1 MNTLLLHPELE
12 SIAVKAIVD
21 MIQQPP
27 ARSMIQNEQHLHRL
41 LSGLPAAIYLTDAR
55 GRITFYNEAAAALWG
70 CRPRLNNDQWC
81 GSWRLHRPD
90 GTPLPHDQCPMAVAL
105 RERRTIVGEE
115 AVAQRPD
122 GTRVSFV
129 AYPSPLWDSSGAL
142 VGAINMLVDITER
155 RHAEQFRLRLAS
167 IVESS
172 DDAIVS
178 KDLNGIIAT
187 WNRGAERIFGY
198 TADEMIFKPIATL
211 IPPERQDEEPL
222 ILKRIQRGERVD
234 HYETIR
240 RRKDGSLIEISLTV
254 SPVRDAN
261 GRIVGASKIAR
272 DISEHKRKERHIAL
286 LAREVDH
293 RSKNLLALVLAAV
306 RLTEADTAEE
316 LKVAIEGRLAA
327 LSNAHALLTQSRWE
341 GADLRELSRK
351 SSALTAAKAINVR
364 RSPAPMSRW
373 SPRQRSPSRSSC
385 MSSRPMPSN
394 MARCRSRPATCTLSG
409 GIRLKA
415 AWSCVGPRPE
425 GPPLRHPH
433 AVGSAPMSPTD
444 WCAVNSGAKCASI
457 GARRDSCAKS
467 TFPKTPRRARL
478 RLRARWERRSPWSRR
493 ACPTQRLEG
502 AFFCEKRFHGI
513 VECR

>member
-1 MNTLLLHPELE
+1 MDMRSADLNTLLLHPELE

-27 ARSMIQNEQHLHRL
+27 SRSMIQNEQHLHRL

-81 GSWRLHRPD
+81 GSWRLYRPD

-178 KDLNGIIAT
+178 KDLNGIVAT

-198 TADEMIFKPIATL
+198 TADEMIGKPIAML
-211 IPPERQDEEPL
+211 IPPERQDEEPI

-341 GADLRELSRK
+341 GADLRELISEELSPYCRQGDQRAQIAGTNV
-351 SSALTAAKAINVR
+351 ALEPTAAQSIAIVLHEL
-364 RSPAPMSRW
+364 
-373 SPRQRSPSRSSC
+373 
-385 MSSRPMPSN
+385 
-394 MARCRSRPATCTLSG
+394 ATNAVKYGALSVPTG
-409 GIRLKA
+409 HVHVK
-415 AWSCVGPRPE
+415 WWHPPE
-425 GPPLRHPH
+425 GGLVVRWAETGGPAVAPPTRRGFGTNVTNRLVRGQLRGEVRFHWRAEGLVCEIHIPKDT
-433 AVGSAPMSPTD
+433 A
-444 WCAVNSGAKCASI
+444 SGAATPSGKT
-457 GARRDSCAKS
+457 GAEEHLVAESLPD
-467 TFPKTPRRARL
+467 
-478 RLRARWERRSPWSRR
+478 
-493 ACPTQRLEG
+493 PT
-502 AFFCEKRFHGI
+502 A
-513 VECR
+513 